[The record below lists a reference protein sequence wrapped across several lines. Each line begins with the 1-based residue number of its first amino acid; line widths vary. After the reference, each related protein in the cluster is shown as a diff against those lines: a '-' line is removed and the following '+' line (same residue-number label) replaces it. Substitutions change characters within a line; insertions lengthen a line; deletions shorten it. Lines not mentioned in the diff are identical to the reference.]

1 MVTLRYAAGSDVFHC
16 GRVMCG
22 RIVNTRKNLRRS
34 VTKFRA
40 EIRAVFRYCWNIKYR
55 DTISVQ
61 FFRGHSIS
69 QSHYKVT
76 KTPACNICA
85 VLSIKNV
92 SAFLPRHA
100 ECEAASPLRDC
111 DLPEAFIADTRSVYY
126 VRDKHKQLLI
136 LYYIML
142 SNSKK

>member
-92 SAFLPRHA
+92 SAFLPRRA
-100 ECEAASPLRDC
+100 WCEAPSLMRGCDPPKSGRCTALVRLRKSKISC
-111 DLPEAFIADTRSVYY
+111 LTYPA
-126 VRDKHKQLLI
+126 
-136 LYYIML
+136 L
-142 SNSKK
+142 SRRQRY

>member
-92 SAFLPRHA
+92 SAFLPGLARCRYSNRFA
-100 ECEAASPLRDC
+100 RLRGAGARSASHVC
-111 DLPEAFIADTRSVYY
+111 DPPKAFILRQ
-126 VRDKHKQLLI
+126 KLI
-136 LYYIML
+136 YTTGQAFSSM
-142 SNSKK
+142 

>member
-1 MVTLRYAAGSDVFHC
+1 MVTLRNAAGSDEFLSGRSLC
-16 GRVMCG
+16 GMVTLLLTMQPGRRVSLWPESVW
-22 RIVNTRKNLRRS
+22 IVNTRKNLLLY
-34 VTKFRA
+34 VTKFRG
-40 EIRAVFRYCWNIKYR
+40 EVRAVFRYCWNIKHR

-92 SAFLPRHA
+92 SAFLPRRA
-100 ECEAASPLRDC
+100 WCEAPSLMRGC
-111 DLPEAFIADTRSVYY
+111 DPPKLGRCTA
-126 VRDKHKQLLI
+126 
-136 LYYIML
+136 
-142 SNSKK
+142 